1 MVFQWVAAHLTWFA
15 VAYQVP
21 SVLVGL
27 LIKALIPHP
36 LLRAL
41 FVLPGTLV
49 HELLHWLVGTITNA
63 KPVSFSLLPR
73 KTAGGQW
80 VLGSVGFT
88 NLRWYNA
95 ALVGL
100 APLLAPLIALFFAPV
115 YANWSVSK
123 VDFEYWAITGPIFAM
138 CLPSGVDIRLAT
150 RSWFPVCVM
159 ACAAIW
165 IFGFR

>member
-1 MVFQWVAAHLTWFA
+1 MFEFLAAHVTWFS

-27 LIKALIPHP
+27 VLTALIPHP

-41 FVLPGTLV
+41 FVLPGTMV
-49 HELLHWLVGTITNA
+49 HELLHLIVGAISNA
-63 KPVSFSLLPR
+63 KPVSFSLLPQ
-73 KTAGGQW
+73 KASGGQW

-100 APLLAPLIALFFAPV
+100 APLLAPLIAVFFAPA
-115 YANWSVSK
+115 YEHWSVSK
-123 VDFEYWAITGPIFAM
+123 MDFAYWAITGPIFAM
-138 CLPSGVDIRLAT
+138 CLPSGVDVRLAT
-150 RSWFPVCVM
+150 RSWFPVGLLV
-159 ACAAIW
+159 CAVIW
-165 IFGFR
+165 YQWFR

>member
-1 MVFQWVAAHLTWFA
+1 MLQLIATHLTWFA

-27 LIKALIPHP
+27 LIKALLPHP

-49 HELLHWLVGTITNA
+49 HELLHGVVGALTNA

-73 KTAGGQW
+73 KAAGGQW

-100 APLLAPLIALFFAPV
+100 APLLAPLIALFFAPT
-115 YANWSVSK
+115 YGSWSVSK
-123 VDFEYWAITGPIFAM
+123 MDFAYWAITGPIFAM
-138 CLPSGVDIRLAT
+138 CVPSRVDLQLAT
-150 RSWFPVCVM
+150 RSWFPVCVISG
-159 ACAAIW
+159 AVVW
-165 IFGFR
+165 NFWFR